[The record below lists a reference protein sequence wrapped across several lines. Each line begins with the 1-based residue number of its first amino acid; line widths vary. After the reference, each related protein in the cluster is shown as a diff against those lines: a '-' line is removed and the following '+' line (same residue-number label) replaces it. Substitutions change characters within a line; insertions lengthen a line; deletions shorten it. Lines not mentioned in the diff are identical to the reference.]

1 MSLGVKK
8 REAKKP
14 PSPFLDPKEA
24 PLLLLLAFPFPP
36 FVRALLRKI
45 EEEKEE
51 EEEEGFL
58 LQSGPRRRRERVGI
72 ALLVFLPRLLRGSSP
87 APAELCR
94 R

>member
-8 REAKKP
+8 REAKKA
-14 PSPFLDPKEA
+14 SSSFLDPKEA
-24 PLLLLLAFPFPP
+24 PLLLLLLAFPFPP
-36 FVRALLRKI
+36 FGRALLRKI
-45 EEEKEE
+45 EEEE